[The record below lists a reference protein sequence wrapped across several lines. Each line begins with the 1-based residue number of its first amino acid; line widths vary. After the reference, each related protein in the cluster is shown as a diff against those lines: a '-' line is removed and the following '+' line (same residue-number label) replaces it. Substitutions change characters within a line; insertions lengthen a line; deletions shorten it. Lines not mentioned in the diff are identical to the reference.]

1 MSGFYTLLSLWLS
14 DAQFVLRELLVVV
27 VVVLLLVVVVVVFV
41 EGSGSLCVGGGS
53 LRW

>member
-27 VVVLLLVVVVVVFV
+27 VLVLVVVVMVVLM

>member
-14 DAQFVLRELLVVV
+14 DAQFVLRELLLVVVV
-27 VVVLLLVVVVVVFV
+27 VVVLV

>member
-1 MSGFYTLLSLWLS
+1 MS

-27 VVVLLLVVVVVVFV
+27 VVLVVVVMVVVVLV
-41 EGSGSLCVGGGS
+41 EGSGSLCVGGRS